1 LLPGLG
7 IKTLYVRRFTPHVF
21 CGSSGRDQVMNKTH
35 RIAYWLTTT
44 LVAAELALGGVWDVL
59 RILYVRSVIEHLGYP
74 SYFLVIIGAWKVPG
88 ALALVVPRFPW
99 LKEWAYA
106 GLVFN
111 YTGAAASHLAV
122 GDGASTL
129 IAPVVFMGLTLASW
143 ALRPPS
149 RMALVL

>member
-1 LLPGLG
+1 
-7 IKTLYVRRFTPHVF
+7 
-21 CGSSGRDQVMNKTH
+21 MNKTH

-44 LVAAELALGGVWDVL
+44 LVTAELALGGVWDVL

-74 SYFLVIIGAWKVPG
+74 SYFLVIHRRMESTRRAS
-88 ALALVVPRFPW
+88 
-99 LKEWAYA
+99 A
-106 GLVFN
+106 GRTAFSAAEGMGLCRPSLQLH
-111 YTGAAASHLAV
+111 GPAASHLAV